1 MPRRVILDVDTGNDD
16 AVALTMAALHPDIE
30 LVGCTTVVGNLTLD
44 QATDNTLRVLHAI
57 GKSEVEVHAGLA
69 RRFAPS
75 PYPSAPNPAEG
86 MFHQDTLPV
95 GVAGLTPHS
104 WRGVEWLIET
114 LRRTTHPIT
123 LIQVAPLT
131 NLAAALTV
139 APDVLD
145 SVEEVIIMGGAWKQ
159 SGNRTPAAEFNI
171 HADPVAA
178 DVVFRA
184 GIERLTVAPL
194 DATHEVLVSRD
205 DLRRYRELETSAA
218 QVVSVVT
225 EYYIHSY
232 QVTEPHGMGALLSAP
247 LHDALCVAYAIDP
260 AVLELTEVIVDVET
274 VSPQNY
280 GRTTIDYLHGRSG
293 TVCNARFAVHADSE
307 RFHRILDDCLKR

>member
-1 MPRRVILDVDTGNDD
+1 MILDVDTGNDD

-114 LRRTTHPIT
+114 LRRATDPIT

-145 SVEEVIIMGGAWKQ
+145 SVDEVILMGGAWKK

-205 DLRRYRELETSAA
+205 DLRRYQELETSAA
-218 QVVSVVT
+218 QVVSAVT

-232 QVTEPHGMGALLSAP
+232 QVTEPYGIGALLSAP

-280 GRTTIDYLHGRSG
+280 GRTTIDYLHEGSG
-293 TVCNARFAVHADSE
+293 AVGNARFAVHADSE
-307 RFHRILDDCLKR
+307 RFHRILDDCLKQ

>member
-114 LRRTTHPIT
+114 LRRATDPIT

-145 SVEEVIIMGGAWKQ
+145 SVDEVILMGGAWKK

-205 DLRRYRELETSAA
+205 DLRRYQELETSAA
-218 QVVSVVT
+218 QVVSAVT

-232 QVTEPHGMGALLSAP
+232 QVTEPYGIGALLSAP

-280 GRTTIDYLHGRSG
+280 GRTTIDYLHEGSG
-293 TVCNARFAVHADSE
+293 AVGNARFAVHADSE
-307 RFHRILDDCLKR
+307 RFHRILDDCLKQ

>member
-1 MPRRVILDVDTGNDD
+1 MILDVDTGNDD

-114 LRRTTHPIT
+114 LRRATDPIT

-139 APDVLD
+139 APDILD
-145 SVEEVIIMGGAWKQ
+145 SVDEVILMGGAWKK

-205 DLRRYRELETSAA
+205 DLRRYQELQTSAA
-218 QVVSVVT
+218 QLVSAVT

-232 QVTEPHGMGALLSAP
+232 QVTEPYGIGALLSAP

-280 GRTTIDYLHGRSG
+280 GRTTIDYLHEGSG
-293 TVCNARFAVHADSE
+293 TVGNARFAVHADSE
-307 RFHRILDDCLKR
+307 RFHRILDDCLKQ

>member
-16 AVALTMAALHPDIE
+16 AVALTMAAMHPDVE

-104 WRGVEWLIET
+104 WRGVEWLVET
-114 LRRTTHPIT
+114 LRRATHPIT

-131 NLAAALTV
+131 NLAAALTM

-145 SVEEVIIMGGAWKQ
+145 TVEEVIVMGGAWKK

-171 HADPVAA
+171 YADAVAA

-205 DLRRYRELETSAA
+205 DLRRYRELETSAG
-218 QVVSVVT
+218 QVVSAVT
-225 EYYIHSY
+225 EYYIDSY
-232 QVTEPHGMGALLSAP
+232 HATDPHGIGALLSAP

-260 AVLELTEVIVDVET
+260 AVLELTEVTVDVET

-293 TVCNARFAVHADSE
+293 TVGNARFAVHADSE

>member
-30 LVGCTTVVGNLTLD
+30 LVGCTTVVGNLTLN

-95 GVAGLTPHS
+95 GVAGLTPYS
-104 WRGVEWLIET
+104 WRGVEWLVET
-114 LRRTTHPIT
+114 LRRATHPIT

-145 SVEEVIIMGGAWKQ
+145 TVEEVIVMGGAWKK

-171 HADPVAA
+171 YADAVAA
-178 DVVFRA
+178 DVVFGA
-184 GIERLTVAPL
+184 GIERLTVVPL

-205 DLRRYRELETSAA
+205 DLRRYRELETSAG
-218 QVVSVVT
+218 QVVSAVM
-225 EYYIHSY
+225 EYYIDSY
-232 QVTEPHGMGALLSAP
+232 FATEPHGIGALPSAP
-247 LHDALCVAYAIDP
+247 LHDALCVAYAIDQ
-260 AVLELTEVIVDVET
+260 AVLELTEVTVDVET

-293 TVCNARFAVHADSE
+293 TVGNARFAVHADSE